1 MIFTPAGELLGPGS
15 TVRTL
20 RLAHHPQLPDG
31 EYTLV
36 DAYGT
41 DRSCECRKTRIHV
54 LLDGQH
60 VSTVHYGW
68 ESPAFYQRWYGAP
81 LDAITLAEM
90 KGPSIDL
97 NSPDRVP
104 RDAMLAFFIRL
115 LDARY
120 AEHLRQQYAGVR
132 AALAAPAQGSP
143 PLSGPPGRAGHL
155 TRVVREL
162 GKQRKSKRRSALR

>member
-1 MIFTPAGELLGPGS
+1 
-15 TVRTL
+15 
-20 RLAHHPQLPDG
+20 
-31 EYTLV
+31 
-36 DAYGT
+36 
-41 DRSCECRKTRIHV
+41 
-54 LLDGQH
+54 
-60 VSTVHYGW
+60 
-68 ESPAFYQRWYGAP
+68 
-81 LDAITLAEM
+81 
-90 KGPSIDL
+90 
-97 NSPDRVP
+97 
-104 RDAMLAFFIRL
+104 MLAFFIRL